1 MTIVSYHVGAGDQ
14 TQVFW
19 KSSQCSKLP
28 SHLSNLL
35 GNSPDSQVL
44 LGLFCLDLS
53 WRWQLRD
60 KDEEVLPQYIPVTFF

>member
-1 MTIVSYHVGAGDQ
+1 MAIVSYHVGAGDR

-19 KSSQCSKLP
+19 KSSQCSQLP
-28 SHLSNLL
+28 SHLSSTL
-35 GNSPDSQVL
+35 GDSGDSLVL
-44 LGLFCLDLS
+44 LGSSCLDLS